1 MLDLQALHV
10 LREVARCGSF
20 GQAARALAYTPP
32 AVSQRIAA
40 LEREYGVQLFD
51 RLPRG
56 VAPTPAG
63 RLLLTHA
70 EGLLQADEAAR
81 ADLAAAAGFRRG
93 RVRLGTFA
101 TAAAGPLVE
110 ALRVARTDLGLEV
123 EVLESEP
130 SELLPR
136 LLARELDLAVV
147 FSYPGQSTSLSV
159 DGRVSADESRLKR
172 VMLGDDPLVLV
183 VDCGHRLAGRRS
195 VRSTDLADE
204 SFIPIFPLL
213 PTLPSAEQHL
223 GFRPRFAAV
232 RTTDYHALLGL
243 VAAGLGVALVP
254 RTVVRQARRDD
265 IAAVPLA
272 SQPIHRRVEIALPQ
286 GEHVPRM
293 TSALIDT
300 LVSAVTGLD
309 RPTTGGVAR
318 TSRCTRG
325 SPDAAQR

>member
-1 MLDLQALHV
+1 MLDLQALAV

-20 GQAARALAYTPP
+20 GRAARALAYTPP

-70 EGLLQADEAAR
+70 EDLLHAAEVAR
-81 ADLAAAAGFRRG
+81 ADLDAAADFRRG

-101 TAAAGPLVE
+101 TAAAGPLVD
-110 ALRVARTDLGLEV
+110 ALRIARTDLGLDIEV
-123 EVLESEP
+123 AEAEP
-130 SELLPR
+130 SQLLPR

-172 VMLGDDPLVLV
+172 VLLGDDPLVLV
-183 VDCGHRLAGRRS
+183 VDDEHRLASRRK
-195 VRSTDLADE
+195 VRPTELADE

-213 PTLPSAEQHL
+213 PTLPSVEQHL
-223 GFRPRFAAV
+223 GFRPRFVAV
-232 RTTDYHALLGL
+232 QTTDFHALLGL
-243 VAAGLGVALVP
+243 VAAGLGAALVP
-254 RTVVRQARRDD
+254 RTVVMQARRDD
-265 IAAVPLA
+265 IATVALA
-272 SQPIHRRVEIALPQ
+272 TQPIRRRVEVALPP
-286 GEHVPRM
+286 GGHVPRM
-293 TSALIDT
+293 TSTLIDT

-309 RPTTGGVAR
+309 RP
-318 TSRCTRG
+318 
-325 SPDAAQR
+325 DE